1 MCCRYWNNYSLP
13 IALPT
18 LLYGSGKFALNVNK
32 EIIRLTSR
40 YLKASKRF
48 IQPSFRP
55 TSFVFIFYFSFLS
68 THLYFLLVLLLHRP
82 YCKWLY
88 LIWVLCLSFTVLG
101 ITFYISCF
109 IVSFIVSACK
119 DPCIYIYIW
128 YIYIYI
134 YINIYIKYML
144 IYIYIY
150 IY

>member
-18 LLYGSGKFALNVNK
+18 LLYGSGKLALNVNK

-55 TSFVFIFYFSFLS
+55 TSFVFIFSFSFLS

-119 DPCIYIYIW
+119 DPF
-128 YIYIYI
+128 IYIYI
-134 YINIYIKYML
+134 YM
-144 IYIYIY
+144 IYIYIL
-150 IY
+150 IYTLNIY